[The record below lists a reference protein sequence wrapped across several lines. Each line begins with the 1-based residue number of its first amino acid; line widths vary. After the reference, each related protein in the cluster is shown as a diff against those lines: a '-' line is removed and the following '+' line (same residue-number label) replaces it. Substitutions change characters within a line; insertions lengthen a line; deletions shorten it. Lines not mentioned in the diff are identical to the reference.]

1 MEIYKNPN
9 KFISKL
15 PININLIKPIKK
27 CRFIS
32 ALNYDHFIKIRLV
45 DSVYSNLS
53 TDVLIQT
60 FLYLFNVIGQ
70 GIFVNIKKNKIKSF
84 HTFQNESLVKNVDLF
99 LIYEIKKFIEKSI
112 FEFEEEVIFFI
123 NINHKPVLMKKG
135 FNPIVYYEKDIKTS
149 LKQHN
154 YPFYF
159 PIVSFSSGYK
169 NFDISL
175 PLFDFKIKFDIK
187 PKLMFLFEKDRLEF
201 GITKVIYNKIREI
214 KEHPFYKEKKIDYIL
229 CNSYFKNKQEI
240 GEINIIIKDP
250 NNPIFLEQLVL
261 NNQKVIVIDPCDF
274 FSWYDEFIM
283 FPVWSYDNWI
293 NELDRFEAKKVFLNN
308 YLSLKDYK
316 KEYFLSFL
324 NNLTENFNE
333 SKIYISPYS
342 NLINQVKQMD
352 YGKYFSIIAN
362 NFKKLLCWSYRMN
375 PYYLLIDYL
384 KTNHNFVPSFV
395 KLSTSLD
402 TFDNLIWI
410 ADSPKYDLEFLRKI
424 LSKNQIKYIYN
435 YSISNLNS
443 INILGSKTC
452 YYIEFPLP
460 SNNVAEWENNHLDNL
475 DLVNLFLEKIKP
487 GSIVII
493 RLLTFK
499 LPRTKDWISF
509 FQQKFESIKIIKNE
523 WFDIFMPYRY
533 LVGINYGANPNKVIL
548 DLDLY
553 EKDFFTIETN
563 NLELLFK
570 YIHSEAK
577 VEKYL
582 ANNKQEIKEWLDKY
596 IIKN

>member
-1 MEIYKNPN
+1 MAG
-9 KFISKL
+9 L
-15 PININLIKPIKK
+15 
-27 CRFIS
+27 
-32 ALNYDHFIKIRLV
+32 HGG
-45 DSVYSNLS
+45 YSWN
-53 TDVLIQT
+53 
-60 FLYLFNVIGQ
+60 
-70 GIFVNIKKNKIKSF
+70 
-84 HTFQNESLVKNVDLF
+84 
-99 LIYEIKKFIEKSI
+99 
-112 FEFEEEVIFFI
+112 
-123 NINHKPVLMKKG
+123 
-135 FNPIVYYEKDIKTS
+135 TS
-149 LKQHN
+149 L
-154 YPFYF
+154 
-159 PIVSFSSGYK
+159 
-169 NFDISL
+169 L
-175 PLFDFKIKFDIK
+175 A
-187 PKLMFLFEKDRLEF
+187 FE
-201 GITKVIYNKIREI
+201 
-214 KEHPFYKEKKIDYIL
+214 
-229 CNSYFKNKQEI
+229 
-240 GEINIIIKDP
+240 
-250 NNPIFLEQLVL
+250 
-261 NNQKVIVIDPCDF
+261 
-274 FSWYDEFIM
+274 
-283 FPVWSYDNWI
+283 
-293 NELDRFEAKKVFLNN
+293 
-308 YLSLKDYK
+308 
-316 KEYFLSFL
+316 
-324 NNLTENFNE
+324 
-333 SKIYISPYS
+333 
-342 NLINQVKQMD
+342 
-352 YGKYFSIIAN
+352 
-362 NFKKLLCWSYRMN
+362 
-375 PYYLLIDYL
+375 LIDYL

-582 ANNKQEIKEWLDKY
+582 ANNEQEIKEWLDKY